1 MTAFSGGGRPNGHP
15 NPLSARSDLPVE
27 GGPAQ
32 PRPLDQIFPLRGDA
46 NRGREMQSTW
56 RSFCRDRLEAVRGV
70 LATGRSPPE
79 IAYQLGELLHN
90 HFRTRGVTLTSYELR
105 RLVAELLALHGPAE
119 EGHEPPPAEP
129 RPAPPTEPHPPKAQ
143 PVVAFDGEPP
153 KMPWPGDVPAAPRA
167 PRVSDTALE
176 PPPSPIV
183 TVTPREPTPRESVA
197 PLERLLARAMDL
209 AKGRLATDP
218 PVAHAAADVP
228 ARPVAS
234 EPPAPPLPPPEP
246 PAEEAKPNPIDRLWS
261 DRAVKAI
268 FVNGPHQVFVEREG
282 ALQAVDEGFDD
293 EAQLIDWLTRLAGR
307 PENGVAG
314 FALPDG
320 SAGVAIFP
328 PAAPAG
334 PVLTVRRAEPGQ
346 ATLDGLVTKGLL
358 DRPTAKLLRLCARGR
373 LNMLVSGPRGSGK
386 TALLAALIRDLDPA
400 QRVVTVAGHREFRWP
415 MASKVEL
422 VASAEV
428 PFATLISAAARLEP
442 GLLVLDGVQLADVA
456 ALSERLLR
464 GAPGTLATIEPEV
477 MSAAL
482 ARSAELV
489 VRIDGVDGTFR
500 VVAVEDAAGVP
511 AFAGRAPAFA
521 ATLQARGLGESLAK
535 LFA

>member
-1 MTAFSGGGRPNGHP
+1 MTAFSGGGGPNGHP
-15 NPLSARSDLPVE
+15 NPLSARSDPPAE
-27 GGPAQ
+27 GGPGQ
-32 PRPLDQIFPLRGDA
+32 MRPLDQIFPLRGDA
-46 NRGREMQSTW
+46 NRGREMQATW

-70 LATGRSPPE
+70 LGTGRSPPE

-105 RLVAELLALHGPAE
+105 RLVAELLALHGPSE
-119 EGHEPPPAEP
+119 EGHELPPAPVTESP
-129 RPAPPTEPHPPKAQ
+129 GAPPE
-143 PVVAFDGEPP
+143 PVVAFDGELP
-153 KMPWPGDVPAAPRA
+153 KTPWPGDVPVEPPA

-183 TVTPREPTPRESVA
+183 TVTPRDAPRDPVV
-197 PLERLLARAMDL
+197 PLERLLARARDL
-209 AKGRLATDP
+209 AKGRLAVPD
-218 PVAHAAADVP
+218 AQAAAD
-228 ARPVAS
+228 
-234 EPPAPPLPPPEP
+234 EPPAPTPPVPAP
-246 PAEEAKPNPIDRLWS
+246 PAEEATPSLIGRLWS

-282 ALQAVDEGFDD
+282 VLHAVEQGFDD
-293 EAQLIDWLTRLAGR
+293 EAQLIDLVTRLAGR
-307 PENGVAG
+307 PESGIAT
-314 FALPDG
+314 FTLPDG
-320 SAGVAIFP
+320 STGVAIFP

-334 PVLTVRRAEPGQ
+334 PVLIVRRAEPGQ
-346 ATLDGLVTKGLL
+346 ATLDGLVARGLL
-358 DRPTAKLLRLCARGR
+358 DRPTAELLRLCARGR

-386 TALLAALIRDLDPA
+386 TALLAALVRDLDPA
-400 QRVVTVAGHREFRWP
+400 QRVVTVAGHREFQWP

-422 VASAEV
+422 VASAGV

-464 GAPGTLATIEPEV
+464 GAPGTLATVGPEV

-489 VRIDGVDGTFR
+489 VRIDETEGAFR

-511 AFAGRAPAFA
+511 AFAGRVPAFA
-521 ATLQARGLGESLAK
+521 ATLQARGLGESLGK